1 MNTTVV
7 VIEDNPVN
15 VKLISLLLRSAGYEV
30 ISAFNAEEG
39 LELISTEMPALVL
52 MDIQLPGM
60 DGIEATRVLKAD
72 PSLAHIPVVAL
83 TSYAMKGDEEKML
96 AAGCDGYMPK
106 PFYHREFLAIVE
118 RMRDKKNKPE
128 IGDSI

>member
-1 MNTTVV
+1 MTTTVV
-7 VIEDNPVN
+7 VVEDNRVN
-15 VKLISLLLRSAGYEV
+15 MKLISLLLHSAGYEV
-30 ISAFNAEEG
+30 ISAFNAEDG
-39 LELISTEMPALVL
+39 LQLISTEMPALVL

-60 DGIEATRVLKAD
+60 DGLDATRVLKAS

-106 PFYHREFLAIVE
+106 PFHHREFLAMVE
-118 RMRDKKNKPE
+118 RMVDKKNRPK
-128 IGDSI
+128 IGDST